1 MVWKLPPLNALR
13 SFEAAARLKSFS
25 AAADELCVTPGAISR
40 QIKNLETFLGLDL
53 FERTAREAKL
63 TTSGRQYL
71 EISTLLFSQL
81 HGATKQLLSRGERR
95 PLRIWSSMTFS
106 MRWLVPRLSSYHAAR
121 SGPDVILTTSLKPV
135 DFRSGDID
143 IAIRYGTGSEW
154 PDCTVIPLVKTDL
167 VPVCSPKLAE
177 SGRFRKPADLAGTTL
192 LHSLVRIDDWHRY
205 FEAANVDSID
215 PYAGMRFESS
225 ILAYSAAEQNLGFA
239 LGQRALVRDDLRTG
253 RLAAPVDFSIRSGGG
268 FFLIYPENNDNEK
281 ELANFCNWIMAEAEI
296 LEG

>member
-13 SFEAAARLKSFS
+13 SFEAAARLKSFT

-81 HGATKQLLSRGERR
+81 HGATERLLSRGERR

-106 MRWLVPRLSSYHAAR
+106 MRWLVPRLSSYHAER

-143 IAIRYGTGSEW
+143 IAIRYGTGTEW
-154 PDCTVIPLVKTDL
+154 PGCIAIPLVKTDL
-167 VPVCSPKLAE
+167 VPVCSPALAA
-177 SGRFRKPADLAGTTL
+177 SGNFRSPADLAQSTL
-192 LHSLVRIDDWHRY
+192 LHSLVRIEDWRRY
-205 FEAANVDSID
+205 LEAANVTSVD
-215 PYAGMRFESS
+215 PYSGMRFESS
-225 ILAYSAAEQNLGFA
+225 ILAYSAAEQKLGFA
-239 LGQRALVRDDLRTG
+239 LGQRALVRDDLSAG
-253 RLAAPVDFSIRSGGG
+253 RLAAPIDFSMRANGG
-268 FFLIYPENNDNEK
+268 FFLIYPEDHDNPK
-281 ELANFCNWIMAEAEI
+281 ELSEFRDWIVAEAEI